1 MSRDLSTGDI
11 HALAGAYALDAL
23 NDIERAT
30 FDRHAAE
37 CEVCAVEAAELQETV
52 GRMAEV
58 SWSVPPP
65 RMRRAVLA
73 EVSRTRQVGG
83 RRRDSGRAA
92 PAAPTQWRRRA
103 GLAVAAAVLVAGGGA
118 ATWAVLHQQQE
129 GVRKDLR
136 VAQAQ
141 ARQIS
146 DVMSAPDAQIHR
158 GGQVT
163 VVFSPARDAGV
174 AILDNLPDPGRTRA
188 YELWAIRDGGQA
200 ISVGLLDPG
209 INTATVLVRNL
220 TGAAFFGVSREPA
233 GGSLTPTQNAIVQTI
248 KL

>member
-1 MSRDLSTGDI
+1 MNHDVSTGDI
-11 HALAGAYALDAL
+11 HTLAGAYALDAL
-23 NDIERAT
+23 GDIERAA

-37 CEVCAVEAAELQETV
+37 CEVCAAEAAELQETV

-92 PAAPTQWRRRA
+92 PTNPAQWRRRA

-129 GVRKDLR
+129 GVRKDLQ
-136 VAQAQ
+136 VAKAQ

-163 VVFSPARDAGV
+163 VVFSPARDTGV
-174 AILDNLPDPGRTRA
+174 AILDKLPDPGRTQA
-188 YELWAIRDGGQA
+188 YELWAIRGTQA
-200 ISVGLLDPG
+200 TSVGLLDPG
-209 INTATVLVRNL
+209 THTATVLVRNL
-220 TGAAFFGVSREPA
+220 TGADYFGVSQEPA
-233 GGSLTPTQNAIVQTI
+233 GGSPKPTQVVQTI

>member
-1 MSRDLSTGDI
+1 MSRDVGTGDI

-23 NDIERAT
+23 NDIERAA

-37 CEVCAVEAAELQETV
+37 CEVCAVETAELQETV

-83 RRRDSGRAA
+83 RRRDVGRPA
-92 PAAPTQWRRRA
+92 PAAPAQWRRRA

-129 GVRKDLR
+129 GVRKDLQA
-136 VAQAQ
+136 AQTE
-141 ARQIS
+141 ARQIR

-163 VVFSPARDAGV
+163 V
-174 AILDNLPDPGRTRA
+174 
-188 YELWAIRDGGQA
+188 
-200 ISVGLLDPG
+200 
-209 INTATVLVRNL
+209 
-220 TGAAFFGVSREPA
+220 
-233 GGSLTPTQNAIVQTI
+233 
-248 KL
+248 

>member
-1 MSRDLSTGDI
+1 MTRDVSTGDI

-23 NDIERAT
+23 GDIERAA

-37 CEVCAVEAAELQETV
+37 CEVCAAEAAELQETV

-83 RRRDSGRAA
+83 RRREHGRAA
-92 PAAPTQWRRRA
+92 PGGPAQWRRRA

-129 GVRKDLR
+129 GLRKDLQ
-136 VAQAQ
+136 VAKAQ

-163 VVFSPARDAGV
+163 VVFSPARDTGV
-174 AILDNLPDPGRTRA
+174 AILDNLPDPGRTQA
-188 YELWAIRDGGQA
+188 YELWAIRGTQA
-200 ISVGLLDPG
+200 TSVGLLDPG
-209 INTATVLVRNL
+209 IHTGTVLVRNL
-220 TGAAFFGVSREPA
+220 TGADYFGVSREPA
-233 GGSLTPTQNAIVQTI
+233 GGSPKPTQVVQTI